1 MEHPDTLDK
10 STYMCIQSNVGYMG
24 NSLRWQIDKTGLL
37 PYEWVTSYSTS
48 KCCLYVFASYNM
60 FYELKQLFSYYYG
73 MMSLSTKQNIECIR
87 PHSQLLTKYYN

>member
-48 KCCLYVFASYNM
+48 KCCL
-60 FYELKQLFSYYYG
+60 
-73 MMSLSTKQNIECIR
+73 
-87 PHSQLLTKYYN
+87 